1 MIRKKAREYAFI
13 LLFEYRFQP
22 DAIEGILKD
31 FIDEYNP
38 GDQQAYI
45 EGVVGGVIENLATI
59 DEKIND
65 FAKGWTT
72 DRISNVSM
80 AILRLAIYEL
90 DFCDDI
96 PAVVSVNEA
105 VNLATKYEG
114 EEAAPFINGILGQ
127 ISGMTG
133 AKK

>member
-45 EGVVGGVIENLATI
+45 EGVVGGVIENLSAI
-59 DEKIND
+59 DEKINE

-72 DRISNVSM
+72 DRISNVNM

-96 PAVVSVNEA
+96 PD
-105 VNLATKYEG
+105 
-114 EEAAPFINGILGQ
+114 
-127 ISGMTG
+127 
-133 AKK
+133 